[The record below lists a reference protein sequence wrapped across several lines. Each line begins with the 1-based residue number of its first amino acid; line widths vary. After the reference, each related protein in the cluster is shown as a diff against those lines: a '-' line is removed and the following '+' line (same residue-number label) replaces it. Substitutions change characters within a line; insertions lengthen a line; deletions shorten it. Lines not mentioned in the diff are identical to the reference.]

1 MKFKP
6 LVILALRGISG
17 SPFRSWLIGFCALVI
32 AGFAL
37 STVLVMQ
44 GARNSLDLTLTR
56 LGADILVV
64 PQGAEEQTQG
74 ALLMGQAVKEFM
86 PMSKLAE
93 IAAVPGVEK
102 ASPQL
107 YLESLADAPCCSV
120 ANMFMVAYDPD
131 TDFTLGP
138 WLTQKIGRELTLGE
152 AVGGKY
158 VFVPEG
164 EENIELYGYI
174 LSLESNLEPT
184 GTNLDNSIFITF
196 DTARE
201 MARLS
206 QHNAVTPL
214 VMPEDSASSVLVKVA
229 PGYDPKAV
237 AVDIFNRVEGITPI
251 QAPEMFGSFRN
262 QVSGVLRAMLLVLG
276 LALGLSLLLIGFVF
290 SIAVNERRRQ
300 IGVLRALGATR
311 GAVIVSLLTEATIL
325 ATAGAVVG
333 VVLAAVG
340 IYLFRDLLT
349 TSLGFFVFPSP
360 GLVVGLVFAGL
371 ALAIVCVAIAA
382 AIPALRISRQE
393 PAVSMRE

>member
-1 MKFKP
+1 MRFKP
-6 LVILALRGISG
+6 LALLAWRSISG
-17 SPFRSWLIGFCALVI
+17 SAFRSWLIGFCALVI

-56 LGADILVV
+56 LGADILVA

-74 ALLMGQAVKEFM
+74 ALLMGQPVKAYL
-86 PMSKLAE
+86 PLSKLAE
-93 IAAVPGVEK
+93 IQSVPGVEK

-120 ANMFMVAYDPD
+120 ANMFMVAYDPK

-152 AVGGKY
+152 SVGGKY

-174 LSLESNLEPT
+174 LSLTSNLEPT
-184 GTNLDNSIFITF
+184 GTNLDNTIFITF

-206 QHNAVTPL
+206 TKNAVQPL
-214 VMPEDSASSVLVKVA
+214 VIPDESASSILVKVA
-229 PGYDPKAV
+229 PGYDPNAV
-237 AVDIFNRVEGITPI
+237 ATDIFKQVQGVTPV
-251 QAPEMFGSFRN
+251 QSPQMFSTFRD
-262 QVSGVLRAMLLVLG
+262 QVSGVGQAMLLVLG

-333 VVLAAVG
+333 VILASVG

-349 TSLGFFVFPSP
+349 SRLGFFSFPSP
-360 GLVVGLVFAGL
+360 GMVAGVVIGGLV
-371 ALAIVCVAIAA
+371 LAIVCVAIAA
-382 AIPALRISRQE
+382 FVPAFRISRQE
-393 PAVSMRE
+393 PATSMRE

>member
-1 MKFKP
+1 MKFKT
-6 LVILALRGISG
+6 LLLLALRGISG
-17 SPFRSWLIGFCALVI
+17 SAFRSWLIGFCALVI

-44 GARNSLDLTLTR
+44 GARGSLDQTLTR

-74 ALLMGQAVKEFM
+74 ALLMGQPVKAYL
-86 PMSKLAE
+86 PLDKVQE

-120 ANMFMVAYDPD
+120 ASMFMVAYDPAS
-131 TDFTLGP
+131 DFTLGP
-138 WLTQKIGRELTLGE
+138 WLTQKLGRELKLGE

-158 VFVPEG
+158 VFIPEG
-164 EENIELYGYI
+164 QENIVLYGYI
-174 LSLESNLEPT
+174 LSLESNLAAT

-196 DTARE
+196 DTARD

-206 QHNAVTPL
+206 VKNAVQPL
-214 VMPEDSASSVLVKVA
+214 AIPADAASSIMVKVA
-229 PGYDPKAV
+229 PGFDPKAV
-237 AVDIFNRVEGITPI
+237 AVDIYKRVAGVTPI

-262 QVSGVLRAMLLVLG
+262 QVSGVLQAMLLVLG

-311 GAVIVSLLTEATIL
+311 SAVVVSLLTEATIL
-325 ATAGAVVG
+325 AVAGAVVG
-333 VVLAAVG
+333 VILASVG

-349 TSLGFFVFPSP
+349 SRLGFFSFPSP
-360 GLVVGLVFAGL
+360 GLVAGVVVAGLVL
-371 ALAIVCVAIAA
+371 AVACVAVAA
-382 AIPALRISRQE
+382 AVPALRISRQE

>member
-1 MKFKP
+1 MRFKP
-6 LVILALRGISG
+6 LLLLALRGISG
-17 SPFRSWLIGFCALVI
+17 SAFRSWLIGFCALVI

-44 GARNSLDLTLTR
+44 GARSSLDLTLTR

-64 PQGAEEQTQG
+64 PQGSEAQTQG
-74 ALLMGQAVKEFM
+74 ALLMGQPVKAYL
-86 PMSKLAE
+86 PLSKVQE
-93 IAAVPGVEK
+93 VAAVPGVEK

-120 ANMFMVAYDPD
+120 SNMFIVAFDPK

-138 WLTQKIGRELTLGE
+138 WLGQSTGRELSLGQ

-164 EENIELYGYI
+164 QENIELYGYI
-174 LSLESNLEPT
+174 LSLEGNLQPT
-184 GTNLDNSIFITF
+184 GTNLDNTIFITF

-206 QHNAVTPL
+206 VHNAAQPL
-214 VMPEDSASSVLVKVA
+214 VLPEASASSILVKVA

-237 AVDIFNRVEGITPI
+237 AVDIYKRVSGISPI
-251 QAPEMFGSFRN
+251 QSPEMFGTFRS

-325 ATAGAVVG
+325 AAAGALVG
-333 VVLAAVG
+333 VILAAVG
-340 IYLFRDLLT
+340 IYLFRNLLT
-349 TSLGFFVFPSP
+349 SSLGFFAFPSP
-360 GLVVGLVFAGL
+360 GLVAGMVVAGLV
-371 ALAIVCVAIAA
+371 LAIVCVAIAA
-382 AIPALRISRQE
+382 AVPALRISRQE